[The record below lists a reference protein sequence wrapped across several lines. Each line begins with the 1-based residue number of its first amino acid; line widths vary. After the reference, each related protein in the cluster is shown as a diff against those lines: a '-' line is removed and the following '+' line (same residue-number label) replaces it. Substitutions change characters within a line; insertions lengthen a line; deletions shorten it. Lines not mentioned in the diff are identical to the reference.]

1 MSAGRCVGRQG
12 ECHCGQNSTHQ
23 HHHELLSARPSPTP
37 ALYLH
42 TRSAIISFSSLAQT
56 MLEGDKPQTPSHAS
70 CTGSSCEQ
78 EPRPCPG
85 CFWPGGHGQQR
96 KKYLLPLQNVFKEAD
111 WLLLASISL
120 EVQSV
125 WLAADLLATEWR
137 AGLHPV
143 PSLASSSA
151 CPQSSNLLPQ
161 LPETGSDTSA
171 WVVGCRAILDRFFC
185 S

>member
-1 MSAGRCVGRQG
+1 MGRRAPT
-12 ECHCGQNSTHQ
+12 STTTNC
-23 HHHELLSARPSPTP
+23 LLSARPSPTP

-42 TRSAIISFSSLAQT
+42 TRSTIISFSSSAQT

-70 CTGSSCEQ
+70 FQLGAAVSRSLNLAQAVSGQVVMGSRGKNIYSHY
-78 EPRPCPG
+78 RM
-85 CFWPGGHGQQR
+85 FLKR
-96 KKYLLPLQNVFKEAD
+96 MFLN

-161 LPETGSDTSA
+161 LPETGSNTST
-171 WVVGCRAILDRFFC
+171 WVVGCRAILDKFFC